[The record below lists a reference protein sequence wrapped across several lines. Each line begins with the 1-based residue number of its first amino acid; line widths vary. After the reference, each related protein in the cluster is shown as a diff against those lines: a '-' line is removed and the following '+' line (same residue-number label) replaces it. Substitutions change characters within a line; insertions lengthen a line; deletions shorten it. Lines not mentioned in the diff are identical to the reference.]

1 MTKST
6 ILSLAAAGAFVLLTA
21 PAFSQTS
28 PTAPAQPG
36 QQEAPG
42 ADTGTM
48 GQPPEHMREMMR
60 EMMQD
65 MMRETGP
72 QGMRPGMRGDM
83 RGETRRGM
91 REGPGRMGEHY
102 GMRTGE
108 ARDRPGRHGMMRY
121 GREGMMGH
129 GPMHGAGMRIM
140 FAIMDA
146 DGDGALTLEEVQD
159 FHERIFNA
167 IDQNDDGEVTME
179 EIRAFFTGERE

>member
-1 MTKST
+1 MTKRT
-6 ILSLAAAGAFVLLTA
+6 MFSLAAAGAFVLLTA

-42 ADTGTM
+42 AETGTM
-48 GQPPEHMREMMR
+48 GQQPEQMREMMR

-65 MMRETGP
+65 MMREMGP
-72 QGMRPGMRGDM
+72 QEM
-83 RGETRRGM
+83 RRGM
-91 REGPGRMGEHY
+91 REGRARMGGRY
-102 GMRTGE
+102 DMRGGE
-108 ARDRPGRHGMMRY
+108 ARERPGRHGMMRY

-129 GPMHGAGMRIM
+129 GAMHGAGLRIM

-146 DGDGALTLEEVQD
+146 DGDGALTLEEVHD

-167 IDQNDDGEVTME
+167 IDQNDDGEITME
-179 EIRAFFTGERE
+179 EIRTFFIGESE